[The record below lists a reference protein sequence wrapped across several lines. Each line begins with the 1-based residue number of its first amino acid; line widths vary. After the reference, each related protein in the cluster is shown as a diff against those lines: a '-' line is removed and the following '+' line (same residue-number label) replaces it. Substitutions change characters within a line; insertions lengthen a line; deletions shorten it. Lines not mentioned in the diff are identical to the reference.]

1 MVNTPKFQVGNLVGN
16 IQGGW
21 NRAVLL
27 WVYKVT
33 NVKPLVVENT
43 TYYKYTVKPLQVF
56 EKGGNNFNM
65 KGEDVEQSEFDFV
78 EIDIEPVQDIIYKF
92 IEYFEKRKE
101 FFSKIS
107 EKLSQREMATTTTKP

>member
-43 TYYKYTVKPLQVF
+43 TY
-56 EKGGNNFNM
+56 
-65 KGEDVEQSEFDFV
+65 
-78 EIDIEPVQDIIYKF
+78 
-92 IEYFEKRKE
+92 
-101 FFSKIS
+101 
-107 EKLSQREMATTTTKP
+107 